1 MAYQIDINQL
11 DKLKFIAVGDSH
23 SSLFSGINK
32 IQPKYPEPSTSIF
45 NCFSTVHL
53 GPILAYSLKSENT
66 TNQGREKLL
75 QAITEIKNA
84 NSPNTFIILCFG
96 EIDCRFHL
104 LKKSEELNESI
115 ETIVYNC
122 VKRYVSV
129 IEETL
134 LPIHPNIMVWAA
146 VPTADVDIRN
156 EDFPHFGTYKDRVR
170 CTNIFN
176 QMLQLEC
183 NKINVTFLSISDKL
197 VKHNNKVP
205 SYYYFDDIHLSN
217 TTVHYIAKKLISI
230 EPVFKTNLELKKIA
244 SYSYQYNRLIKS
256 LTKIYYEKYFNKTRA

>member
-1 MAYQIDINQL
+1 MAYQIDVNQL

-32 IQPKYPEPSTSIF
+32 IQPKYPARTTSKF

-66 TNQGREKLL
+66 VNKGRENLL
-75 QAITEIKNA
+75 EVVSNIKK
-84 NSPNTFIILCFG
+84 SSEPNTFIILCFG

-104 LKKSEELNESI
+104 LKKSEELNEPI
-115 ETIVYNC
+115 ETIVQNC
-122 VKRYVSV
+122 VKRYIAV

-134 LPIHPNIMVWAA
+134 LPIYTNIMVWAA

-156 EDFPHFGTYKDRVR
+156 EDFPHFGTYQDRVR
-170 CTNIFN
+170 CTKLFN

-183 NKINVTFLSISDKL
+183 NKIQVSFLSISDTL
-197 VKHNNKVP
+197 VKKNDKVP
-205 SYYYFDDIHLSN
+205 TYYFFDDIHLSKI
-217 TTVHYIAKKLISI
+217 TIHYIAKKLISI
-230 EPVFKTNLELKKIA
+230 EPVFKKNVELKKIA
-244 SYSYQYNRLIKS
+244 SYTYQFNKLFKLLIR
-256 LTKIYYEKYFNKTRA
+256 IYYEKYLNKTRA